1 MLGKENASSQ
11 QSSFC
16 NVINSG
22 SDPHMPDHPIIRSES
37 MFDYEDELA
46 NIDEYF
52 LSEFKNDNVAEKLF

>member
-1 MLGKENASSQ
+1 
-11 QSSFC
+11 
-16 NVINSG
+16 
-22 SDPHMPDHPIIRSES
+22 MPDHPIIRNES

>member
-1 MLGKENASSQ
+1 L
-11 QSSFC
+11 
-16 NVINSG
+16 G

-52 LSEFKNDNVAEKLF
+52 LSEFKNDNVTEKLF